1 MADHRKPSIFHYF
14 SRVFAAELVSY
25 SWFSFFL
32 LLSQSRA
39 SAGNDLPCNLIWV
52 PSGVKSSINSA
63 VHSLAG
69 TEREGIIIYCLLQ
82 STSAAEF
89 KLKKNFFALLFCCC
103 SFSFMFIVPTFE
115 FCKSI
120 KGDVDRNVMPLR
132 SVLISG
138 FRGCIQSWGRLHCKL
153 RYRN

>member
-1 MADHRKPSIFHYF
+1 MLCRMNGRSPKAFDF
-14 SRVFAAELVSY
+14 SLFLSRFRRGTRFL
-25 SWFSFFL
+25 FLIQFFF

-138 FRGCIQSWGRLHCKL
+138 FRGCI
-153 RYRN
+153 